1 MAGGVA
7 GGVGRAVGVAVA
19 LHPFEQQLRHGH
31 LAVTA
36 APGQLLDRVQGL
48 VARDGLLGREQ
59 RATQH
64 DAHQRTAAAHQVGPI
79 GVADRTQRAHGVAH
93 AQVVG
98 RLAGGLLHQRR
109 RQVRQLGLQPVALL
123 GRGLQAGG
131 GAKVLQPLRH
141 LGQEDPADSTPV
153 QQRQQVRQRRH
164 RPGFDVVA
172 TQVGHLARR
181 LLDRNPFGQPAQI
194 LDQHHPQ
201 RGGQR
206 PDLAQAQFAGLLVGA
221 EVGHQQLVAERA
233 IGVGDK
239 GPGYAV
245 DPRQA
250 GQRGVEQHRQGA
262 KVAAR
267 QAVAHLFELGLD
279 QVEVV
284 EQPFGRR
291 ADVVAGG
298 GLGADVAVGL
308 AQRADVALQPRKK
321 RRGARGVAVS
331 AVGLAQ
337 AAAVLGEALRAEDLG
352 PYRRFGRASLAVE
365 DVAQCA
371 RRPWQQC

>member
-1 MAGGVA
+1 M
-7 GGVGRAVGVAVA
+7 
-19 LHPFEQQLRHGH
+19 P
-31 LAVTA
+31 A

-48 VARDGLLGREQ
+48 VAGDGLLGRKQ

-64 DAHQRTAAAHQVGPI
+64 HAHQRAAAGHQVGPI

-98 RLAGGLLHQRR
+98 RLARGLLHQHC

-123 GRGLQAGG
+123 GRGRQTGG

-141 LGQEDPADSTPV
+141 LGQEDPADSAPV

-172 TQVGHLARR
+172 TQVGHFARR
-181 LLDRNPFGQPAQI
+181 LLNGHPLGQPAQV

-201 RGGQR
+201 CGGQC
-206 PDLAQAQFAGLLVGA
+206 PDLAQAQFAGFLIGA
-221 EVGHQQLVAERA
+221 EVGHQQLFTERT

-239 GPGYAV
+239 GPGHAV
-245 DPRQA
+245 DPWQA
-250 GQRGVEQHRQGA
+250 GQRGIQQHRQGA

-284 EQPFGRR
+284 EQPFGCR

-308 AQRADVALQPRKK
+308 AQRADVALQARKK
-321 RRGARGVAVS
+321 RRGARSVAIS

-337 AAAVLGEALRAEDLG
+337 AAAVLGEALRAKDLG
-352 PYRRFGRASLAVE
+352 PYRRLGRAALAVE
-365 DVAQCA
+365 DVAKCA
-371 RRPWQQC
+371 RRPWQQG